1 MEVVFTY
8 QMFRAE
14 VSEDTSILSI
24 IMEMMGENEII
35 EPVMNDKSGWDRLM
49 NQEVNSIF
57 HYSDLLMRENDE
69 GWN

>member
-57 HYSDLLMRENDE
+57 HYHAP
-69 GWN
+69 

>member
-1 MEVVFTY
+1 
-8 QMFRAE
+8 MFRAE

-24 IMEMMGENEII
+24 TMEMSENEII

-57 HYSDLLMRENDE
+57 HYHAP
-69 GWN
+69 